1 MNFRLTNQR
10 FKRQSGGFRSI
21 VSLTSTIAILLLCCS
36 PLSAKDALVKGD
48 LQRQR
53 VNKLLGTIQWHKSLA
68 QAQADARSR
77 GKMIFWVNILG
88 KLTGDT

>member
-1 MNFRLTNQR
+1 MTMEKNFKNRKT
-10 FKRQSGGFRSI
+10 GYSI
-21 VSLTSTIAILLLCCS
+21 TLHLSLAVAILAITLVCQS
-36 PLSAKDALVKGD
+36 PVSAKNALVKGD

-53 VNKLLGTIQWHKSLA
+53 VNKLLGNIHWHKSLA